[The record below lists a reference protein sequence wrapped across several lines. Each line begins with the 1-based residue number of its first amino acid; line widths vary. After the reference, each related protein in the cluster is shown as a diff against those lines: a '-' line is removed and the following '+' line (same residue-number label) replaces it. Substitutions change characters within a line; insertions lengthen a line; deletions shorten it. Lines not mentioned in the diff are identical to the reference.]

1 MKRKLQKHVEK
12 EINEAIKS
20 LDDIEEGKPN
30 KK

>member
-1 MKRKLQKHVEK
+1 MIGMKKKHVEK

-20 LDDIEEGKPN
+20 LDDIEGKPN